1 MSHRHPPGRAMP
13 GPAWPQPATAASR
26 ERRDRGAASVWVLA
40 IGLVFVVAGL
50 AGAAVGAA
58 RVAKHQA
65 RTAADLGA
73 LAGAALAI
81 EGEEAAC
88 GRAADLVAHNGG
100 RLTRCVIDGLDVIVA
115 VEVEVT
121 PLPGITRT
129 ARQEARAGP
138 VRARTR

>member
-1 MSHRHPPGRAMP
+1 MNHLDLSGRA
-13 GPAWPQPATAASR
+13 AAMR
-26 ERRDRGAASVWVLA
+26 ARRRADRGAATLWVLA

-65 RTAADLGA
+65 QAAADLGA
-73 LAGAALAI
+73 LAGAARVI

-88 GRAADLVAHNGG
+88 GRAADLVGRNGG
-100 RLTRCVIDGLDVIVA
+100 RLTRCVVDGFDLIVA
-115 VEVEVT
+115 VEVKVT

-129 ARQEARAGP
+129 ARKEARAGP
-138 VRARTR
+138 VRVRAR